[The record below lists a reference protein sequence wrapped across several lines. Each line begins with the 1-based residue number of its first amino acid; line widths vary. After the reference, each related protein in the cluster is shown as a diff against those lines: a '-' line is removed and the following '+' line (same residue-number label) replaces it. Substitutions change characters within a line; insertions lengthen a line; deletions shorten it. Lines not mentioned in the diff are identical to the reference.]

1 MPDLMEQEVVKLDRD
16 REEVTARNRHTTRDD
31 SYRSIL
37 GEQAWRRLAP
47 EIRAR
52 FSAKPRHG
60 KSIRYEGSMH
70 TVELSWMGWLFA
82 QACRLI
88 GTPLALHRGRNVPMM
103 IDLVRDDRLK
113 GVAWHR
119 TYKFPGRTVFTVRST
134 KCQGSNGEFIEHIGC
149 GFLMRLKLT
158 EENGGL
164 VFRSVSYEIDIRG
177 RHLRIPALLT
187 PGVTTVTHEQL
198 AGERFRFSL
207 SVEHPLLGRTIYQ
220 EGEFYSSV
228 SDR

>member
-1 MPDLMEQEVVKLDRD
+1 MKTDRD
-16 REEVTARNRHTTRDD
+16 RHKEAGVAPGTTTRRDD

-37 GEQAWRRLAP
+37 GEAAWQRLKP
-47 EIRAR
+47 EVRGR

-60 KSIRYEGSMH
+60 KAIRYEGSMH

-82 QACRLI
+82 EACRLI
-88 GTPLALHRGRNVPMM
+88 GTPLALYRGRNIPMK

-119 TYKFPGRTVFTVRST
+119 TYAFPGRAPFTVRST

-158 EENGGL
+158 EKNGGL
-164 VFRSVSYEIDIRG
+164 VFRSVAYEIDIRG
-177 RHLRIPALLT
+177 RRLKIPALLT
-187 PGVTTVTHEQL
+187 PGITTVTHEQL
-198 AGERFRFSL
+198 TGDRFRFSL
-207 SVEHPLLGRTIYQ
+207 SVDHPWLGRTIYQ
-220 EGEFYSSV
+220 DGEFYSSD
-228 SDR
+228 SAR